1 MPGEP
6 VVSMVV
12 GLIAAACTLLV
23 VFGVHLSQA
32 QIEALSGFAVAA
44 LGLAF
49 YVRSRVTPTR
59 KRARP
64 ASRGPVEREKV
75 GW

>member
-6 VVSMVV
+6 VVSLVV

-23 VFGVHLSQA
+23 AFGVHLSQE

-44 LGLAF
+44 LGVAF
-49 YVRSRVTPTR
+49 YVRSKVTPVR
-59 KRARP
+59 KARKP
-64 ASRGPVEREKV
+64 PGAGPRERERV